1 VASSEIGPPSDSRP
15 LVLASDLEREHVA
28 ALLNQ
33 ACVEGRLSLDDFSTR
48 IGRSLVARTRSELE
62 DITRDMPPPGPTA
75 TAGPPKRRLRAILS
89 GISRRGEWRVDPH
102 TEVVAVLGNC
112 TLDLRR
118 ATITSPITTISAFCV
133 LGSVAVIVPEGVH
146 VEMEGDSV
154 LSDIGVRLT
163 GRAPEPGAPV
173 IRLAV
178 RCFLGNVTATDRP
191 SLGTQ
196 ISEQVSAWV
205 RAGTGRPPQGP
216 P

>member
-1 VASSEIGPPSDSRP
+1 M
-15 LVLASDLEREHVA
+15 LASDLEREHVA

-33 ACVEGRLSLDDFSTR
+33 ACVEGRLSLEDFSTR
-48 IGRSLVARTRSELE
+48 IGRSLVALTRSELE
-62 DITRDMPPPGPTA
+62 DITHDLPPAGPIANPGP
-75 TAGPPKRRLRAILS
+75 PRRRLRAILS
-89 GISRRGEWRVDPH
+89 GISRRGVWRVDPH

-118 ATITSPITTISAFCV
+118 ATITSPITTISALCV

-146 VEMEGDSV
+146 VEMEGDNV

-173 IRLAV
+173 VRLTV
-178 RCFLGNVTATDRP
+178 RCILGNVTATDRP

-205 RAGTGRPPQGP
+205 RAGTGGP
-216 P
+216 PPGPP